1 MSAILELPIFP
12 LPDVV
17 LFPHTLLPLHIF
29 EPRYRK
35 MVQACLGGNK
45 RLAMA
50 LLQPGWENDY
60 YGRPPVYPLAG
71 AGEIVHHEELKDGR
85 FNILVRGTMRVGIV
99 TELRSEQPFRVAR
112 VRPIPDRYPME
123 GSQALT
129 ARVESLKVFY
139 IRILA
144 EVQKGQPE
152 PAKVFSGIKDPGII
166 TDRIA
171 SAAIADTDIRQ
182 KVLEA
187 VDVPTRIALVQEHLI
202 GVLARVSD
210 RNAPAER
217 APGRHN

>member
-1 MSAILELPIFP
+1 MSAILQLPIFP

-35 MVQACLGGNK
+35 MVQACLSGDK

-60 YGRPPVYPLAG
+60 YGRPPVYPVAG
-71 AGEIVHHEELKDGR
+71 VGEIIQHEELKDGR
-85 FNILVRGTMRVGIV
+85 FNILVRGSMRVSILA
-99 TELRSEQPFRVAR
+99 ELSPDQPYRVAR
-112 VRPIPDRYPME
+112 VRPLPDRYPME
-123 GSQALT
+123 DSQPLG
-129 ARVESLKVFY
+129 ARVEALKVFY
-139 IRILA
+139 LRILA

-152 PAKVFSGIKDPGII
+152 PAKVFSGIKDSGII

-171 SAAIADTDIRQ
+171 SAAIADTDVRQ

-217 APGRHN
+217 AQGRHN